1 MAQFRLT
8 AKMASRLK
16 IMDLPQSKEQS
27 LPFYDDWAVDLLK
40 IQRKDVAVFMHVNT
54 RVTLAIPLF
63 EIGGAKYLFDS
74 LPAMIEWAI
83 NELEIPRFEDYGC
96 QIRDYFE
103 PQLKQLDFCKT
114 DNRSVTTHLNQF
126 KQILEFE
133 CFRHGEVSQIVCNKT
148 MDYWQSALITNPH
161 TKKEYTKPIAL
172 WQSYLDGDC
181 INEGENVA
189 GIDNVIPFP
198 QGDKQ

>member
-16 IMDLPQSKEQS
+16 ITDLPQPKEQS

-40 IQRKDVAVFMHVNT
+40 IRRKDVAVFMHIDT
-54 RVTLAIPLF
+54 RVVLAIPLF

-74 LPAMIEWAI
+74 LPAMIEWTI
-83 NELEIPRFEDYGC
+83 NELEIRGFEEYGC

-103 PQLKQLDFCKT
+103 PKLNKLAFCKT

-126 KQILEFE
+126 KQILEYE
-133 CFRHGEVSQIVCNKT
+133 CSRHGEVSQMVCDKT

-161 TKKEYTKPIAL
+161 TKKEYTTPLKL
-172 WQSYLDGDC
+172 WQYELEVDFMQQMRQHR
-181 INEGENVA
+181 E
-189 GIDNVIPFP
+189 IDNVIPFP
-198 QGDKQ
+198 QGGSQ

>member
-16 IMDLPQSKEQS
+16 ITDLPQPKQQP

-40 IQRKDVAVFMHVNT
+40 IRRKDVAVFMHINT

-83 NELEIPRFEDYGC
+83 NALEIPGFEDYGC

-103 PQLKQLDFCKT
+103 PQLNKLEFCKT

-133 CFRHGEVSQIVCNKT
+133 CSRHDEVSQMVCDKT

-161 TKKEYTKPIAL
+161 TKKGYTKPIKL

-181 INEGENVA
+181 VNDGGNA
-189 GIDNVIPFP
+189 YNMDNVILFP
-198 QGDKQ
+198 QGGN